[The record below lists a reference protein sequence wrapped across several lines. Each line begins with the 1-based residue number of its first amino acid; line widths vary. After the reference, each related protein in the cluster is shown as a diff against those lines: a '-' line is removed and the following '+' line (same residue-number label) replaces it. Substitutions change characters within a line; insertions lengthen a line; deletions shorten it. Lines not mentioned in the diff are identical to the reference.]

1 MGRPKMNKNDKK
13 VKVSITLTKETNNIL
28 EELTNNKSKTIEN
41 LIIGFFKNGK

>member
-1 MGRPKMNKNDKK
+1 MNKNDKK

-41 LIIGFFKNGK
+41 LIIDFFKNGK